1 MLTATAKVALLKHG
15 GNISNFPMRLEKM
28 DFADFGGKF
37 KSKTNKKVA
46 KDQYYRVFMIANKP
60 PLLKYYYQ
68 VRNNNSSSHYHN
80 PS

>member
-1 MLTATAKVALLKHG
+1 MTCA

-28 DFADFGGKF
+28 DFAEFGGKF

-68 VRNNNSSSHYHN
+68 TRHNNSNSFSIGGN
-80 PS
+80 IT

>member
-1 MLTATAKVALLKHG
+1 MQQDQVYIIRWIFRNNIYLIHCYFKIGVLTATAKVALLKHG

-46 KDQYYRVFMIANKP
+46 KDQY
-60 PLLKYYYQ
+60 
-68 VRNNNSSSHYHN
+68 
-80 PS
+80 